1 MVRMVT
7 SLGHSAHGHQWQSL
21 LLSFHP
27 GGCRTREALRHACQR
42 PGSAGPA
49 SILLLL
55 PQMLLPFSK
64 LAVQAGSGSRSCAQ
78 HPGAPKLCQ
87 IRAGELSSPTS
98 VGTYKGH
105 APLGEDPAL
114 GQLPF
119 AWLQAISL
127 LWSKETCLTPPTPH
141 PPTSRHTSEQAA
153 WTKESVLLS
162 SLSASLGTCLA
173 SSPSPLFPVKR
184 FSPGTTH
191 THIYTHACAG
201 THTCTLLKPHAYTH
215 IHGDTH
221 IGKHNYS

>member
-7 SLGHSAHGHQWQSL
+7 SLGQSAPGHQWQSL
-21 LLSFHP
+21 LLSLHP
-27 GGCRTREALRHACQR
+27 GGCRTRQALRHACQR

-98 VGTYKGH
+98 VGTNKGH

-119 AWLQAISL
+119 TWLQSICL

-141 PPTSRHTSEQAA
+141 PPPAHTLQSERLGQKSLSFSAA
-153 WTKESVLLS
+153 SQPCLGRVSPPPPPLFFLS
-162 SLSASLGTCLA
+162 SASHQGQH
-173 SSPSPLFPVKR
+173 
-184 FSPGTTH
+184 TH
-191 THIYTHACAG
+191 THI
-201 THTCTLLKPHAYTH
+201 HTRARAHTRVH
-215 IHGDTH
+215 
-221 IGKHNYS
+221 S